1 MFAKKTRDLIKKKKK
16 NYKNKCKQKQTQK
29 RQNHTLIIY
38 FWNLIIKE
46 AYNLNAPRWKHK
58 FCVSILFIE
67 LIQMNPPTLITSSA
81 AVQKYHL
88 SVWTAEFQTS

>member
-1 MFAKKTRDLIKKKKK
+1 MQAKTDTKKSKP
-16 NYKNKCKQKQTQK
+16 
-29 RQNHTLIIY
+29 HLSY
-38 FWNLIIKE
+38 FWHLIIKE

-81 AVQKYHL
+81 AIQKYHL